1 MRWFAPVM
9 FVVSFGAA
17 AAQAQPDPQ
26 PRFEVV
32 SIKPGGDTLSTK
44 PGRSGGRIRWTTQVC
59 YLIGYASHIDV
70 SLVSGK
76 SCGSVYSVEATFDP
90 AATDDQVRSMMQS
103 LLSDRFRMLAHRVS
117 TEADGF
123 ALVIGKGGPKIK
135 GASPAAEPPDLPAWI
150 RNPSSVLKAESFIS
164 STIPEPGVTA
174 VAGRNISMSQ
184 LAETL
189 QRSMKMPVW
198 DRTGL
203 TGTYYFAFRYAR
215 DSGAADFTSD
225 VPALATALQESL
237 GLKLEKHRGTVET
250 LVIDQIEAP
259 AEN

>member
-1 MRWFAPVM
+1 MRWSASVM
-9 FVVSFGAA
+9 LVLSVGAA
-17 AAQAQPDPQ
+17 AAQAQTDPQ

-32 SIKPGGDTLSTK
+32 SIKPGGDTFSTK
-44 PGRSGGRIRWTTQVC
+44 PARSGGRIRWTTQVC
-59 YLIGYASHIDV
+59 YLVGYASHLDA
-70 SLVSGK
+70 SRVSGK
-76 SCGSVYSVEATFDP
+76 GCGAVYSIEATFDP

-123 ALVIGKGGPKIK
+123 ALVIGKGGLKIK
-135 GASPAAEPPDLPAWI
+135 EADPAAEPPPMPAWI
-150 RNPSSVLKAESFIS
+150 RNPSKAESFIS
-164 STIPEPGVTA
+164 STGPEPGVTA
-174 VAGRNISMSQ
+174 ITGRNVSMSQ

-189 QRSMKMPVW
+189 QRSIKMPVW

-203 TGTYYFAFRYAR
+203 PGTYYFAFRYAR
-215 DSGAADFTSD
+215 DSGVAEFTSD
-225 VPALATALQESL
+225 VPALVTALQENL
-237 GLKLEKHRGTVET
+237 GLKLEKHKGAVET